1 MATTKTFLSN
11 VLNPPGEFT
20 PQKPNVTLSHVTQSG
35 VLPDAGHNARPHQP
49 QSVPQRRNENLEGVW
64 TSSTNYNLSAYQ
76 LTPNPSAPVPTTRA
90 FRGRLAAEE
99 HRSEVLRVNLPAH
112 KSKATKEAQEVR
124 NKNAEATK
132 RYREARRAEAKAAA
146 IKKQKEMKQELDDAK
161 TQLQRER
168 EGRLQSEAENER
180 LRGVDAEKRRVD
192 AENERLKRQ
201 VEELQKKK

>member
-1 MATTKTFLSN
+1 MTTNDAFLSN
-11 VLNPPGEFT
+11 IMNPPGEFT
-20 PQKPNVTLSHVTQSG
+20 PQKPSVTLCHVTRSG
-35 VLPDAGHNARPHQP
+35 VLPDAGHNARPHQAQS

-99 HRSEVLRVNLPAH
+99 HRSEVLRVNHPAH

-124 NKNAEATK
+124 NKNAQATK
-132 RYREARRAEAKAAA
+132 RYRETRRAEARAAA
-146 IKKQKEMKQELDDAK
+146 IKKEKEMKQELEQEKETSRQKDERIRQADA
-161 TQLQRER
+161 EI
-168 EGRLQSEAENER
+168 ER
-180 LRGVDAEKRRVD
+180 LR
-192 AENERLKRQ
+192 RQ